1 MLHEPEVWLAQNPAE
16 IGARSD
22 EGNADAQRG
31 ELIDADAAGSRLGEL
46 HYEES
51 A

>member
-1 MLHEPEVWLAQNPAE
+1 MLREPEVWLAQNPAE
-16 IGARSD
+16 IGARID
-22 EGNADAQRG
+22 EGYAAAQRG